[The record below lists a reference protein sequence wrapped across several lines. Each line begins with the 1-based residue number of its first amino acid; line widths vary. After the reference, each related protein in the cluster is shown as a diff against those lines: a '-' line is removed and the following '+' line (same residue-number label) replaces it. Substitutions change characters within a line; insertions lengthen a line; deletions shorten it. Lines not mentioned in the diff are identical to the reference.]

1 MTDKT
6 RYHKMTDK
14 LENAERVN
22 EELKTK
28 IDNLE
33 SQISELKHTY
43 DLLFEQYKRGKRDVR
58 PF

>member
-6 RYHKMTDK
+6 RYHKMADK

-43 DLLFEQYKRGKRDVR
+43 DLLFEQYKRGKRDAR

>member
-14 LENAERVN
+14 LENAERAN

>member
-1 MTDKT
+1 MTETK
-6 RYHKMTDK
+6 RYHKKADK
-14 LENAERVN
+14 LENAERAN

-43 DLLFEQYKRGKRDVR
+43 DLLFEQYKRGQGDAR

>member
-6 RYHKMTDK
+6 RYHKMADK